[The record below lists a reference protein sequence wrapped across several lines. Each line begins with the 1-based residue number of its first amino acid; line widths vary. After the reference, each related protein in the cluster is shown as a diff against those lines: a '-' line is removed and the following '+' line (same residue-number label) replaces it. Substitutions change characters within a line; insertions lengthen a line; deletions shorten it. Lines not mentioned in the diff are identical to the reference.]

1 MTSITPACASNPL
14 PAWAIGPFR
23 RPVDAQP
30 VITPDPAAQ
39 FHCPMRGRD
48 IRWEALHTFNP
59 AAVVRDGVI
68 HLLYRAE
75 DDTGAMKI
83 GMHTSRL
90 GLATSADGLSFKR
103 RPSPVLF
110 PAADDQRANEW
121 DGGCEDPR
129 LAETED
135 GNFVLTY
142 TQWNRRVPRLAV
154 ATSRDLITWVKH
166 GPAFAGTAYVDI
178 ASKSGAIVH
187 RIAGGRLVAARIDGR
202 YWMYWGEGTVFAAH
216 STDLLRWIPVADVAG
231 VLTPLLPPRPGHFD
245 SGLAEG
251 GPQAVLTDAGIV
263 LLYNGKNAIG
273 DDRDP
278 QVAAGTYAGGQALF
292 AAHDPLRLLARMDQP
307 FVRPE
312 RAWEASG
319 QYAAGTTFIEGLVLH
334 NGKWLLYYGC
344 ADSFVGVVVAER

>member
-1 MTSITPACASNPL
+1 
-14 PAWAIGPFR
+14 
-23 RPVDAQP
+23 
-30 VITPDPAAQ
+30 
-39 FHCPMRGRD
+39 MRNQD

-59 AAVVRDGVI
+59 AAVVREGKI

-75 DDTGAMKI
+75 DDTGTMVI
-83 GMHTSRL
+83 GAHTSRL
-90 GLATSADGLSFKR
+90 GLATSTDGLSFVR

-110 PAADDQRANEW
+110 PDVDTQRANEW

-129 LAETED
+129 LAETDD
-135 GNFVLTY
+135 GTYVLTY
-142 TQWNRRVPRLAV
+142 TQWNRQVPRLAV

-166 GPAFAGTAYVDI
+166 GPAFANTPFVDI

-187 RIAGGRLVAARIDGR
+187 RIDGERLLAVRIDGR

-216 STDLLRWIPVADVAG
+216 STDLLRWTPVVDASGA
-231 VLTPLLPPRPGHFD
+231 LAPLLPPRPGRFD

-251 GPQAVLTDAGIV
+251 GPQAILTDAGIV
-263 LLYNGKNAIG
+263 LLYNAKNATG
-273 DDRDP
+273 TDRDTQLP
-278 QVAAGTYAGGQALF
+278 AGAYSGGQALF
-292 AAHDPLRLLARMDQP
+292 AGQDPTRLIERMDEP

-312 RAWEASG
+312 LAWEASG

-334 NGKWLLYYGC
+334 HAKWLLYYGC